1 LQGEFPKIVWLCYNQ
16 NLENIL
22 KNIEKDFIEKFTFEE
37 IKNLKKEKISNSD
50 IPTLIEYQAKISISD
65 KEDLLKNLYKFYK
78 TLF

>member
-1 LQGEFPKIVWLCYNQ
+1 MQGEFPKIVWLCYNQ

>member
-65 KEDLLKNLYKFYK
+65 KEDLLKNLYEFYK

>member
-1 LQGEFPKIVWLCYNQ
+1 MKGEFPKIVWLCYNQ

-22 KNIEKDFIEKFTFEE
+22 KNIEKDFIERFTFEE
-37 IKNLKKEKISNSD
+37 IKNIKKEKISNSD

-65 KEDLLKNLYKFYK
+65 KEDLLKNLYEFYK

>member
-1 LQGEFPKIVWLCYNQ
+1 ME
-16 NLENIL
+16 
-22 KNIEKDFIEKFTFEE
+22 FIEKFTFEE

-65 KEDLLKNLYKFYK
+65 KEDLLKSLYKFYK

>member
-22 KNIEKDFIEKFTFEE
+22 KNIEKDFIERFTFEE
-37 IKNLKKEKISNSD
+37 IKNIKKEKISNSD

>member
-22 KNIEKDFIEKFTFEE
+22 KNIEKDFIERFTFEE
-37 IKNLKKEKISNSD
+37 IKNIKKEKISNSD

-65 KEDLLKNLYKFYK
+65 KEDLLKNLYEFYK

>member
-22 KNIEKDFIEKFTFEE
+22 KNIEKNFIEKFTFEE

>member
-65 KEDLLKNLYKFYK
+65 KEDLLKSLYKFYK

>member
-37 IKNLKKEKISNSD
+37 IKNLKKEKISNSN

-65 KEDLLKNLYKFYK
+65 KEDLLKNLYEFYK

>member
-1 LQGEFPKIVWLCYNQ
+1 MQGEFTKIVWLCYNQ

-22 KNIEKDFIEKFTFEE
+22 KNIEKDFIERFTFEE
-37 IKNLKKEKISNSD
+37 IKNIKKEKISNSD